1 MFDEF
6 DQQAGVQEPEQEQT
20 NAWDAPLDLPSLLHT
35 EPDEVKWFI
44 DKRLIQG
51 RGAVVSGVG
60 GSSKTTLI
68 KQLAVGAVLGRLP
81 WDWEIS
87 TPGRALLVLTEDTA
101 GEAHRAMHNIC
112 LALELPYTEKQTVY
126 ERVVV
131 YPMAGED
138 VILLKKSS
146 KNTLENSPL
155 FENLVKKI
163 QSMGDC
169 VFVGLDPA
177 LSLTDGD
184 ELDQGHQRRLGKMC
198 DNLAVLTGATVL
210 LVAHAP
216 KSQKEEITSHNSRG
230 GGALVDA
237 VRTEFVMRTM
247 TSKESLKAKITDPEE
262 RFRHVQLLAVK
273 GNFLPP
279 AAYSP
284 VWLRRDNYGMLH
296 GAELDFNPASPDCIG
311 KKEKDALNVLIEICQ
326 DGTKPKLNQWMLA
339 CIEAGNIKK
348 SKTQKAQQQ
357 EMHQIRQKL
366 FDAGMIKKSGHGVW
380 IPEDSGDEPDFDFND

>member
-1 MFDEF
+1 MFANL
-6 DQQAGVQEPEQEQT
+6 DQQMGVAPEPEIFPI
-20 NAWDAPLDLPSLLHT
+20 WDAPLDLPSLLDT
-35 EPDEVKWFI
+35 EPEEINWFI
-44 DKRLIQG
+44 KQRLIAG

-81 WDWEIS
+81 WDWEIN
-87 TPGRALLVLTEDTA
+87 TPGRALLCLTEDTPA
-101 GEAHRAMHNIC
+101 EAHRAFHNAC
-112 LALELPYTEKQTVY
+112 LALELTYAEKKKVY
-126 ERVVV
+126 ENVII
-131 YPMAGED
+131 YPLAGED
-138 VILLKKSS
+138 VILLRKNS
-146 KNTLENSPL
+146 KNSLENSPL
-155 FENLVKKI
+155 FDALVKKI
-163 QSMGDC
+163 QSIGNC

-198 DNLAVLTGATVL
+198 DNLAVLTGSTVM

-247 TSKESLKAKITDPEE
+247 TSKEAVKAKISDPEE
-262 RFRHVQLLAVK
+262 RFRHVQLVSVK

-279 AAYSP
+279 AAYNP
-284 VWLRRDNYGMLH
+284 VWLRRDNFGMLH
-296 GAELDFNPASPDCIG
+296 GAELDFNPASSDCIG

-326 DGTKPKLNQWMLA
+326 DGTKPKLNKWMLA
-339 CIEAGNIKK
+339 CVEAGIIKK
-348 SKTQKAQQQ
+348 TKTQKAQQQ
-357 EMHQIRQKL
+357 EMHEIRKRL
-366 FDAGMIKKSGHGVW
+366 FDAEMIKKEGHGVW
-380 IPEDSGDEPDFDFND
+380 IPEDSGDEYDFDFND

>member
-1 MFDEF
+1 MFANF
-6 DQQAGVQEPEQEQT
+6 DQQAGVTPETDQPF
-20 NAWDAPLDLPSLLHT
+20 NKWDAPLDLPALLDV
-35 EPDEVKWFI
+35 EPEEIQWFI
-44 DKRLIQG
+44 KKRLIAG

-81 WDWEIS
+81 WDWEIV
-87 TPGRALLVLTEDTA
+87 TPGRALLVLTEDTKE
-101 GEAHRAMHNIC
+101 EAHRALHNAC
-112 LALELPYTEKQTVY
+112 LALDLTYEEKCAVY
-126 ERVVV
+126 GGVLI
-131 YPMAGED
+131 YPLAGD
-138 VILLKKSS
+138 DAILLKKNS
-146 KNTLENSPL
+146 KNSLENSPL
-155 FENLVKKI
+155 FESLVRKI

-198 DNLAVLTGATVL
+198 DNLAVLTGTTVM

-247 TSKESLKAKITDPEE
+247 TLKESLKAKITDQEE
-262 RFRHVQLLAVK
+262 RFRHVQLVSVK

-279 AAYSP
+279 AAYNP
-284 VWLRRDNYGMLH
+284 VWLRRDDFGMLH
-296 GAELDFNPASPDCIG
+296 GAELDFNPASPDCVG
-311 KKEKDALNVLIEICQ
+311 KKEKDALNVLIEIRQ
-326 DGTKPKLNQWMLA
+326 DGTTPKLNQWMLA
-339 CIEAGNIKK
+339 CIEAGIIKK

-357 EMHQIRQKL
+357 EMHGIRKKL
-366 FDAGMIKKSGHGVW
+366 FDAGMIKNSGHGVW
-380 IPEDSGDEPDFDFND
+380 IPEDCSGEPDFDFND